1 MVIPDPIPNSEVK
14 HARANDTL
22 AHASGKVGGCPF
34 MTNSS
39 IKRGVFLF
47 YIYDIIKKSLVSS
60 KNGCLDT

>member
-1 MVIPDPIPNSEVK
+1 
-14 HARANDTL
+14 
-22 AHASGKVGGCPF
+22 